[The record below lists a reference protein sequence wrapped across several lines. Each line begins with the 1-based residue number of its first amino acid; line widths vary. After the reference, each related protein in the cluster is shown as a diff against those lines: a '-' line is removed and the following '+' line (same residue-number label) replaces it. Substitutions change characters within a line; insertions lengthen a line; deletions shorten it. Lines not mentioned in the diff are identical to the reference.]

1 MFKVNFCIILDDKSF
16 NLDFFFLLI
25 MLSGID
31 KLKEIEKKN
40 NILKDD
46 MLNCVLVIVVSI
58 LRSEGYKISL
68 QHQLD
73 ANVVLWGSVEMKTI

>member
-1 MFKVNFCIILDDKSF
+1 
-16 NLDFFFLLI
+16 

-73 ANVVLWGSVEMKTI
+73 ANVVL